1 MIEGSSRYAHSVL
14 VGRLMLI
21 LARRL
26 GGDEGEWEL
35 IGLLH
40 YLDYDSVKGDM
51 VQHGVQAAESL
62 VGKISDDGLDA
73 IRAHDYRTGFKC
85 YGQLAESLRFADAVV
100 VLMEHQGLQGPIEEA
115 ALGHALRLES
125 TRKPW
130 IQEIIESFRQAYSV
144 QLSEVLKELG

>member
-73 IRAHDYRTGFKC
+73 IRAHDYRTGSSVMDNWR
-85 YGQLAESLRFADAVV
+85 SL
-100 VLMEHQGLQGPIEEA
+100 
-115 ALGHALRLES
+115 
-125 TRKPW
+125 
-130 IQEIIESFRQAYSV
+130 
-144 QLSEVLKELG
+144 